1 MARAT
6 LAVALLVVLALPAS
20 SSWIEDTATSLV
32 GPEGT
37 YQEDAGVPG
46 DAPATCETVDLAR
59 QVAVGAED
67 QAGMLVEYD
76 DESDAF
82 AYVLD
87 QAVVGDRLFVAVNL
101 GTLTNRYDVA
111 FDVFA
116 PGCDASVLD
125 ADSSYYPK
133 PPTDPYE
140 PGLGWQAFSGNT
152 SPSSCD
158 GSEWKFH
165 VNKIKTGSAPA
176 DIYVEWTNGDY
187 EYVPL
192 SKASQGTVGMYL
204 TTSNLDYTVARAVIV
219 LPATWQGEFKI
230 AHGPCDAREGDGGT
244 PEPVVAPGYAEFTVQ
259 EAGTHV
265 IVVSISRSTVDKTTD
280 TLNDLVNDPPTSV
293 PVHCHDIC
301 SLALS
306 STSYNLGSAPTN

>member
-6 LAVALLVVLALPAS
+6 LAVAVLIVLALPAS
-20 SSWIEDTATSLV
+20 SSWIEETATSIV

-59 QVAVGAED
+59 QVVVGAED

-76 DESDAF
+76 DEADAY
-82 AYVLD
+82 AYILD
-87 QAVVGDRLFVAVNL
+87 QTHVGDRLFVAVDL
-101 GTLTNRYDVA
+101 GILTDRYDVA
-111 FDVFA
+111 FDVLA
-116 PGCDASVLD
+116 PGCGASVLD
-125 ADSSYYPK
+125 AESSYYPQ
-133 PPTDPYE
+133 PPADPYDPA
-140 PGLGWQAFSGNT
+140 PGSLAYSANT
-152 SPSSCD
+152 VPSSCN

-165 VNKIKTGSAPA
+165 VNKIQMSSAPA

-187 EYVPL
+187 AYVPL

-204 TTSNLDYTVARAVIV
+204 TTANLDYTIARAVIV
-219 LPATWQGEFKI
+219 LPITWQGEFKV
-230 AHGPCDAREGDGGT
+230 AHGPCDAIEGDGGA
-244 PEPVVAPGYAEFTVQ
+244 APPIVEAGYAEFTVQ
-259 EAGTHV
+259 QAGTHV

-280 TLNDLVNDPPTSV
+280 TVNDLVMDPPTAI

-301 SLALS
+301 SLAL
-306 STSYNLGSAPTN
+306 TGISYDLGSAPAS